1 MFQSQTRS
9 RSTCDVSVGLMVDG
23 SDACFNLRREAA
35 PHATYV
41 ANEAGVSKSAFQS
54 QTRSRSTC
62 DNAMNVASHFF
73 MMVSISDEKPL
84 HMRQHTM
91 QTHQV
96 FFAGFQSQTRSRS
109 TCDNRWSQLCNH
121 KSRVSISDEK
131 PLHMR
136 HIVAK
141 GLNFPRL
148 SFNLRREAAPHAT
161 LLLVLLEVGRSKF
174 QSQTRSRSTC
184 DVSDFPAATPKTM
197 FQSQT
202 RSRSTCDFMEI
213 PHKLAL
219 PTCFN
224 LRREAAPHATWLVM
238 PEKLQSFL
246 VSISDE
252 KPLHMRLHLNL
263 VIPTTTSSFNLRR
276 EAAPHAT

>member
-62 DNAMNVASHFF
+62 DNAMNVASHFC

-121 KSRVSISDEK
+121 KNRVSISDEK

-136 HIVAK
+136 PCIA
-141 GLNFPRL
+141 NA
-148 SFNLRREAAPHAT
+148 RRSRYAW
-161 LLLVLLEVGRSKF
+161 F

-184 DVSDFPAATPKTM
+184 DL
-197 FQSQT
+197 
-202 RSRSTCDFMEI
+202 MEI

-252 KPLHMRLHLNL
+252 KPLHMRLFRWHCQD
-263 VIPTTTSSFNLRR
+263 VS
-276 EAAPHAT
+276 